1 MIIVEGIK
9 NPQFLKP
16 RISMAEESVIC
27 WESFQPSID
36 GKRLKCS
43 GDESSLFF

>member
-1 MIIVEGIK
+1 MIIVEGLK
-9 NPQFLKP
+9 NLWFLKTE
-16 RISMAEESVIC
+16 ISIAEESVIC
-27 WESFQPSID
+27 SESFQPSID